1 MLLTH
6 VPRRSQLLDVYMPK
20 LHLFDLLWICCT
32 TSFTT
37 NPRQIH
43 NKSNKWSLG
52 NTKHGHVPIRTYP
65 FMNITNNFSEFQ

>member
-1 MLLTH
+1 MDSKCIVVADAL
-6 VPRRSQLLDVYMPK
+6 MPK

-52 NTKHGHVPIRTYP
+52 IIEVTDGASARDQGTGSQFLRPTQV
-65 FMNITNNFSEFQ
+65 